1 MKKIVTL
8 LVSLFAVLAL
18 VSCSKK
24 TEETKMI
31 SSSEISFSGKDKKML
46 RVASD
51 SVKVMLVNVNEE
63 KDRWEVRVVIP
74 VQNTMPWKNFPKSEQ
89 NVNKR
94 ASEYYEP
101 KMGSMHVDYM
111 DANGSKLDVEVSPE
125 WNVIKSVLSSD
136 EISTENMLVKDSWDN
151 LGDKSYTKAKT
162 NFDKI
167 AKISI
172 SNMELSKVTRVSES
186 SSSSYSRSSSS
197 SYRDDFEDA
206 YNEAKDTYEK
216 AMDTYE
222 KTLDAYDKAL
232 DAAKSVGF

>member
-51 SVKVMLVNVNEE
+51 SVKVMLVNVDEDDD
-63 KDRWEVRVVIP
+63 KWEVRVVIP
-74 VQNTMPWKNFPKSEQ
+74 MQNTMLWKNFPKSEQ
-89 NVNKR
+89 NVSKK

-101 KMGSMHVDYM
+101 EMGNMQVDYL
-111 DANGSKLDVEVSPE
+111 DANGSKLDVEVSLDR
-125 WNVIKSVLSSD
+125 NVIKSVLSSD
-136 EISTENMLVKDSWDN
+136 EISTENMLIKDSWSSF
-151 LGDKSYTKAKT
+151 GDKSYKKAKA

-167 AKISI
+167 AQISI
-172 SNMELSKVTRVSES
+172 SDMVLSKVTRASES

-206 YNEAKDTYEK
+206 YNEAKGTYKK

-232 DAAKSVGF
+232 DAAMSVGF

>member
-1 MKKIVTL
+1 MKKIITL

-74 VQNTMPWKNFPKSEQ
+74 VQNTMPWKNFPQSEK

-101 KMGSMHVDYM
+101 KMYIRATYL
-111 DANGSKLDVEVSPE
+111 DANGSELDVDVSPDRK
-125 WNVIKSVLSSD
+125 VIGSVLSSD
-136 EISTENMLVKDSWDN
+136 EISTENMLIKDEWEYT
-151 LGDKSYTKAKT
+151 DKPYNKAKA

-172 SNMELSKVTRVSES
+172 SDMELSKVTRASES

-206 YNEAKDTYEK
+206 YNEAKGTYEK

-232 DAAKSVGF
+232 DAAMSVSF